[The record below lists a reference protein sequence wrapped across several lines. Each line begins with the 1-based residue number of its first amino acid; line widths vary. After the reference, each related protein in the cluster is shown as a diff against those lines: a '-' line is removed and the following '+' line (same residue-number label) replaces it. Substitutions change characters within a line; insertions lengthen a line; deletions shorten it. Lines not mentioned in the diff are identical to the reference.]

1 MMYKLEGLDFGAD
14 EKKQIWR
21 QFEHF
26 IYIYNYAYD
35 DRHKYNYIQNVYKID
50 TPEWSSYLYK
60 DK

>member
-14 EKKQIWR
+14 EKKIWR

-26 IYIYNYAYD
+26 IYIYNYGYD
-35 DRHKYNYIQNVYKID
+35 DRHKYNYIQIVYKID